1 MLFWHH
7 ISKLI
12 KVNLNHG
19 FSFSFS
25 FSFSCNNLFNVSGL
39 YFSVQ
44 RWFQTC
50 HNKESTELRYNSLL
64 SHHLDYFSNVGNHL
78 YFADLI
84 ITGEVSL
91 MTALN
96 SEPLVSNDV
105 LVKFVNVALESCF
118 EIQKRLNT
126 ETKSGCI
133 KELLSFS
140 EQTLVVIGGLILHLM
155 KRSNKMSHRMIKQG
169 SQSSTN
175 HSLAR
180 ILLNEILLRCPVVV
194 APGIGYATPVANVLF
209 KVQYKC
215 YTQN

>member
-1 MLFWHH
+1 MFLLDSCCSDITFYKIQYKSWP
-7 ISKLI
+7 
-12 KVNLNHG
+12 VF
-19 FSFSFS
+19 FSFR
-25 FSFSCNNLFNVSGL
+25 CYNLFYVPGL

-44 RWFQTC
+44 WWFQTC
-50 HNKESTELRYNSLL
+50 HNKESTEHRYNSLL
-64 SHHLDYFSNVGNHL
+64 RHHLDYFSDVGNHL
-78 YFADLI
+78 YFAGLMI
-84 ITGEVSL
+84 IGDVSL

-96 SEPLVSNDV
+96 SDVLVSNDV
-105 LVKFVNVALESCF
+105 LVKFVHGAIESCC